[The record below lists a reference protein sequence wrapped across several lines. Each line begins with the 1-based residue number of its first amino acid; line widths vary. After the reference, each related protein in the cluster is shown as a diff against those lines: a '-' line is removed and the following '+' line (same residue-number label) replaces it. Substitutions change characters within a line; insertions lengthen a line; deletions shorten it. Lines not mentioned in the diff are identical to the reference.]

1 MKSLHRFT
9 SASLIAICLFVAAC
23 TSWERSAFQT
33 LSASKAVID
42 TAQADYESGTIPKTP
57 QSYAAINAAK
67 QLQTDAVNAMI
78 VYENY
83 KAQKASSGDL
93 AAQQQV
99 VSSILVKLPQLIAQI
114 KALYAAKGGT
124 Q

>member
-1 MKSLHRFT
+1 
-9 SASLIAICLFVAAC
+9 
-23 TSWERSAFQT
+23 
-33 LSASKAVID
+33 
-42 TAQADYESGTIPKTP
+42 
-57 QSYAAINAAK
+57 
-67 QLQTDAVNAMI
+67 MI

>member
-1 MKSLHRFT
+1 
-9 SASLIAICLFVAAC
+9 VAAC

-93 AAQQQV
+93 TAQQQV
-99 VSSILVKLPQLIAQI
+99 VSAILVKLPQLIAQI